1 MECQQPK
8 DSSNGKF
15 FEWPPSTNRILA
27 QLFPNTTELLN
38 SFEVHPLLSKISS
51 SCGYRPSENSIP
63 VIFHNSTSVST
74 NPFMS
79 LVSVSDIRTILSQT
93 PNNRPLI
100 HGKDYRLV
108 KKITLPPSHE
118 MAGEEYMGMLP
129 KESYSIQDIL
139 YNFHY
144 RGFTLVIDKMQ
155 NRWRSVA
162 NKANELKE
170 ALGVQHVGVNFY
182 VTPEAL
188 QDDDGNGRLT
198 AEKQV
203 RQGFEAHWD
212 WMDGRK
218 RWLVAKHPTIYLS
231 NKDQKRKPT
240 KEEITRLMSNHRS
253 YAEFTLCPGDSL
265 YIPRGF
271 IHNAS
276 TVDFDQLNNEPMNDC
291 SYPEGLIS
299 SQSLIDRL
307 SGPSLHLTFGLEQG
321 CEAFYEKSFKLFYE
335 LSDITRTL
343 KFMQSEKMQSK
354 EADLTFCYPNM
365 PYPNSKPCVDEVLDV
380 SDALQNHYQQ
390 IIQQFSSYASM
401 NFETALQRMKLHQKK
416 LFEESQHKEQTN
428 KQ

>member
-1 MECQQPK
+1 M
-8 DSSNGKF
+8 
-15 FEWPPSTNRILA
+15 
-27 QLFPNTTELLN
+27 
-38 SFEVHPLLSKISS
+38 
-51 SCGYRPSENSIP
+51 
-63 VIFHNSTSVST
+63 
-74 NPFMS
+74 
-79 LVSVSDIRTILSQT
+79 
-93 PNNRPLI
+93 
-100 HGKDYRLV
+100 
-108 KKITLPPSHE
+108 
-118 MAGEEYMGMLP
+118 
-129 KESYSIQDIL
+129 
-139 YNFHY
+139 
-144 RGFTLVIDKMQ
+144 
-155 NRWRSVA
+155 
-162 NKANELKE
+162 
-170 ALGVQHVGVNFY
+170 
-182 VTPEAL
+182 
-188 QDDDGNGRLT
+188 
-198 AEKQV
+198 
-203 RQGFEAHWD
+203 
-212 WMDGRK
+212 
-218 RWLVAKHPTIYLS
+218 VAKHPTIYLS

-321 CEAFYEKSFKLFYE
+321 CEGTIEALLHHTMDAYFSNTKLSDSHILPHCNATWIPIMHFSLGEVARMKHECDDSSSNETMTHHCSGHALLRQSVQLFENDSHLFDLKAFYEKSLKLIYE

-343 KFMQSEKMQSK
+343 KFMQSEKVQSK

-365 PYPNSKPCVDEVLDV
+365 PYPNSIPCVDEVLDV

-390 IIQQFSSYASM
+390 IIQEFSSYASM